1 MKTKIRY
8 LAVIIPLGFILICF
22 SSCARDKLEAPSP
35 FGPAGFAILVEMT
48 ANPNVL
54 VGGNKRQTSI
64 ITTTVTAFDGE
75 PLANRT
81 IVFEVKDWLGKRTTD
96 LGYLEGYK
104 DIKTAITNGNGV
116 ISLLFYGPLS
126 EELPSS
132 ADYYKHVYI
141 WATLVHHGREIIKE
155 VVPITLIQGE

>member
-1 MKTKIRY
+1 MKTIIRY
-8 LAVIIPLGFILICF
+8 LVIIPLGLFLICF
-22 SSCARDKLEAPSP
+22 TSCTREELESPSP
-35 FGPAGFAILVEMT
+35 FGPAGFAILVELN

-54 VGGNKRQTSI
+54 IGGNKRQTSI

-81 IVFEVKDWLGKRTTD
+81 VIFEVKDWNGKRTTD
-96 LGYLEGYK
+96 LGYFDGYR
-104 DIKTAITNGNGV
+104 DIVTANTNGNGV

-126 EELPSS
+126 GDLPSS

-141 WATLVHHGREIIKE
+141 WATLVHHGREVIKE
-155 VVPITLIQGE
+155 VIPITLIQGG